1 MHAITFETIAHNG
14 MINIPQQYQQ
24 LFTEDVQVTVWVKTL
39 KKEAVINTDFR
50 AISVA
55 SKEFTFNRDEANG
68 R

>member
-14 MINIPQQYQQ
+14 LIHVPPQYQK
-24 LFTEDVQVTVWVKTL
+24 LFTDDVQVTVYIKTIQ
-39 KKEAVINTDFR
+39 KEVVQNTTFR